1 MDKNNEIEDQEILPS
16 SGAVEN
22 ILPTTNE
29 EEMKK
34 LIKQLRSVYDNV
46 DMNIYNSTKNVNL
59 NTIIS
64 YIKDG
69 EVHSFMDNY
78 DEEGLKKQE
87 KLN

>member
-1 MDKNNEIEDQEILPS
+1 MNININNQININNNLKIPVPFSPKHINTKISHNDK
-16 SGAVEN
+16 
-22 ILPTTNE
+22 
-29 EEMKK
+29 
-34 LIKQLRSVYDNV
+34 V